1 MSDIKIENLNVW
13 FGEYEDRV
21 DAVKSATFEVPSGSS
36 FGLVGE
42 SGSGKSTIL
51 RAMMGLAPDWSGAMK
66 VGEAAL
72 SGKRPKTFYKDVQMV
87 FQDPYASLHP
97 RHSVDQ
103 VLAETLHLHGFKENA
118 DARILKLLDDVGL
131 GREFRF
137 RYPHQL
143 SGGQRQRVAIARALA
158 PEPTVL
164 LLDEPTSALDVSV
177 QAEVLNLLSDL
188 REEHKLTYL
197 MVSHNLAVVAHMC
210 DATAVMQ
217 NGEIVE
223 VLSVED
229 MRAMT
234 PSHPYTKHLLEGS
247 FGYKPDAVQSA

>member
-1 MSDIKIENLNVW
+1 MSQISINNLNVW
-13 FGEYEDRV
+13 FGEHEERV
-21 DAVKSATFEVPSGSS
+21 DAVKGASINVESGAS

-51 RAMMGLAPDWSGAMK
+51 RALVGLVPTWSGSMA
-66 VGEAAL
+66 VGEFEL
-72 SGKRPKTFYKDVQMV
+72 GSKRPRNFYKDVQMV

-103 VLAETLHLHGFKENA
+103 VLGETLSLHGFKDIDN
-118 DARILKLLDDVGL
+118 RIKKLLDDVGL
-131 GREFRF
+131 GPTFRF

-158 PEPTVL
+158 PEPSVL

-177 QAEVLNLLSDL
+177 QAEVLNLLADL

-223 VLSVED
+223 VLNVQD
-229 MRAMT
+229 MRAMN
-234 PSHPYTKHLLEGS
+234 PNHPYTRHLLES
-247 FGYKPDAVQSA
+247 AAGYNPTEIQSA

>member
-1 MSDIKIENLNVW
+1 MSKVIVDNLNVW
-13 FGEYEDRV
+13 FGDGADRV
-21 DAVKSATFEVPSGSS
+21 DAVKGASFTVESGAS

-51 RAMMGLAPDWSGAMK
+51 RAIMGLVTSWSGRLQ
-66 VGEAAL
+66 VGRFEL
-72 SGKRPKTFYKDVQMV
+72 EPKRRPKAFFKDVQMV

-103 VLAETLHLHGFKENA
+103 VLGETLSLHGFRDIN
-118 DARILKLLDDVGL
+118 ARILKLLDDVGL
-131 GREFRF
+131 GPAFRF

-158 PEPTVL
+158 PEPSVL

-177 QAEVLNLLSDL
+177 QAEVLNLLADL
-188 REEHKLTYL
+188 REEHKLTYI

-223 VLSVED
+223 VMSVAD
-229 MRAMT
+229 MRAMK
-234 PSHPYTKHLLEGS
+234 PAHPYTRHLLDSS
-247 FGYKPDAVQSA
+247 FGYKPDAAQSA

>member
-1 MSDIKIENLNVW
+1 MSALSIDNLDVW
-13 FGEYEDRV
+13 FGDGSDRV
-21 DAVKSATFEVPSGSS
+21 DAVQNASFTVSEGES

-51 RAMMGLAPDWSGAMK
+51 RALTGLVPTWSGAMS
-66 VGEAAL
+66 VNGTAL
-72 SGKRPKTFYKDVQMV
+72 GHKRDRTFFKSVQMV

-97 RHSVDQ
+97 RHTVDQ
-103 VLAETLHLHGFKENA
+103 VLSDTLKLHGFSNTE
-118 DARILKLLDDVGL
+118 ARILALLDDVGL
-131 GREFRF
+131 SPAFRF

-158 PEPTVL
+158 PEPAIL

-177 QAEVLNLLSDL
+177 QAEILNLLADL
-188 REEHKLTYL
+188 RDEHKLTFV

-210 DATAVMQ
+210 GRIAVMQ

-223 VLSVED
+223 IMPVEA
-229 MRAMT
+229 MRSMQVEHT
-234 PSHPYTKHLLEGS
+234 YTANLLNDS
-247 FGYKPDAVQSA
+247 FNYVRSEN

>member
-1 MSDIKIENLNVW
+1 MSQISIKNLNVW
-13 FGEYEDRV
+13 FGDGNDRV
-21 DAVKSATFEVPSGSS
+21 DAVKGATFDVPSGAS

-51 RAMMGLAPDWSGAMK
+51 RAIMGLAPTWSGELT
-66 VGEAAL
+66 VGKFIL
-72 SGKRPKTFYKDVQMV
+72 DRKRPKAFFKEVQMV

-103 VLAETLHLHGFKENA
+103 VLGETLSLHGFKDIDN
-118 DARILKLLDDVGL
+118 RILKLLDDVGL
-131 GREFRF
+131 GPSFRF

-158 PEPTVL
+158 PDPNVI

-177 QAEVLNLLSDL
+177 QAEVLNLLADL

-197 MVSHNLAVVAHMC
+197 MVSHNLAVVSHMC

-223 VLSVED
+223 ILSVED
-229 MRAMT
+229 MRAMN
-234 PSHPYTKHLLEGS
+234 PSHTYTKHLLDSS
-247 FGYKPDAVQSA
+247 FGYNPDAAEVV

>member
-1 MSDIKIENLNVW
+1 MSKISIHGLNVW
-13 FGEYEDRV
+13 FGEHDERV
-21 DAVKSATFEVPSGSS
+21 DAVKAASFEVESGAS

-51 RAMMGLAPDWSGAMK
+51 RALVGLVPTWSGKMSIGAFEL
-66 VGEAAL
+66 GET
-72 SGKRPKTFYKDVQMV
+72 RPKNFYKDVQMV

-103 VLAETLHLHGFKENA
+103 VLGETLSLHGFG
-118 DARILKLLDDVGL
+118 DIDRRIMKLLDDVGL
-131 GREFRF
+131 GPAFRF

-158 PEPTVL
+158 PEPSVL

-177 QAEVLNLLSDL
+177 QAEVLNLLADL

-197 MVSHNLAVVAHMC
+197 MVSHNLAVVGHMC

-217 NGEIVE
+217 HGEIVE
-223 VLSVED
+223 IMSVSD
-229 MRAMT
+229 MRAMR
-234 PSHPYTKHLLEGS
+234 PSHPYTQQLLDS
-247 FGYKPDAVQSA
+247 SSGYNPTEAQSA

>member
-1 MSDIKIENLNVW
+1 MSQIDIANLNVW
-13 FGEYEDRV
+13 FGEHDDRV
-21 DAVKSATFEVPSGSS
+21 DAVKGATFNVPSGSS

-51 RAMMGLAPDWSGAMK
+51 RAIMGLVPTWTGNMK
-66 VGEAAL
+66 IGDQEL
-72 SGKRPKTFYKDVQMV
+72 GKKRPKTFYKDVQMV

-103 VLAETLHLHGFKENA
+103 VLGETLSLHGFKDIDN
-118 DARILKLLDDVGL
+118 RIIKLLDDVGL
-131 GREFRF
+131 GTAFRF

-177 QAEVLNLLSDL
+177 QAEVLNLLADL

-197 MVSHNLAVVAHMC
+197 MVSHNLAVVSHMC

-223 VLSVED
+223 ILTVED

-234 PSHPYTKHLLEGS
+234 PKHPYTKHLLDSS
-247 FGYKPDAVQSA
+247 FGYKPDAEQSS